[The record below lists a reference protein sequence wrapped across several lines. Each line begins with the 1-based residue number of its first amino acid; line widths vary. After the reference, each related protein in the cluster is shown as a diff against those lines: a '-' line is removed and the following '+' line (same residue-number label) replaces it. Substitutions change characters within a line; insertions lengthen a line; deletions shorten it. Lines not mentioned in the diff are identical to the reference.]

1 MTIAPGFRAAAAA
14 SLFLLV
20 ACAQDGGDTT
30 PPAGAPAPRDPD
42 AIALRIEHTGGF
54 TTPGDSVARLPIVT
68 IYGDGRA
75 ILQGPQPAIYPGPAL
90 PNLQVIKLPSADVD
104 KLVARATGAGV
115 GTAKDLG
122 QPPIADAPSTR
133 FTVDAEGGAAIT
145 EVYALSEA
153 DTGSG
158 SGLTADQVAAR
169 TKLRDLVAAVSVDLP
184 ATLGMKA
191 GSEQPYEP
199 VALAAIA
206 TPYVAPDPATAG
218 KEQPAVAWPG
228 PALPGTSVGK
238 GLETGCVTV
247 GGADTAKVLA
257 AADKANAATP
267 WTSGARKWT
276 VILRP
281 LLPDET
287 DCADLLNR

>member
-20 ACAQDGGDTT
+20 ACAQDGGDAA
-30 PPAGAPAPRDPD
+30 PPADAPAPRDPD
-42 AIALRIEHTGGF
+42 TVALRIDHTGGF
-54 TTPGDSVARLPIVT
+54 LAPADSIARLPIVT

-75 ILQGPQPAIYPGPAL
+75 ILQGPVPAIYPGPAL
-90 PNLQVIKLPSADVD
+90 PNVQVINISAADVD

-122 QPPIADAPSTR
+122 QPPVADAPSTR
-133 FTVDAEGGAAIT
+133 FTVDTEGGPATT
-145 EVYALSEA
+145 EVYALSESGA

-158 SGLTADQVAAR
+158 LSADQVAAR
-169 TKLRDLVAAVSVDLP
+169 NKLRDLVTAVNDLP
-184 ATLGMKA
+184 GTLGIKA

-199 VALAAIA
+199 AALAAIA
-206 TPYVAPDPATAG
+206 TPYVAPDPATVG

-228 PALPGTSVGK
+228 PALPGTAVGK

-247 GGADTAKVLA
+247 TGADTAKVLA

-267 WTSGARKWT
+267 WTSGGRKWT
-276 VILRP
+276 VNLRP

-287 DCADLLNR
+287 GCADLLN

>member
-20 ACAQDGGDTT
+20 ACAQDGGNSTL
-30 PPAGAPAPRDPD
+30 PAGAPEPRDPD
-42 AIALRIEHTGGF
+42 TVALRIDHTGGF
-54 TTPGDSVARLPIVT
+54 TTPGDNVARLPIVT

-75 ILQGPQPAIYPGPAL
+75 IVQGPQPAIYPGPAL
-90 PNLQVIKLPSADVD
+90 PNLQVIKISSADVD

-133 FTVDAEGGAAIT
+133 FTVGAEGGPAIT

-153 DTGSG
+153 DNA

-169 TKLRDLVAAVSVDLP
+169 TKLRDLLTAVSDLP
-184 ATLGMKA
+184 TTLGIKA
-191 GSEQPYEP
+191 GSEQAYEP
-199 VALAAIA
+199 VTLAAIA
-206 TPYVAPDPATAG
+206 SPYVAPDPATVG
-218 KEQPAVAWPG
+218 KEQTAVAWPG

-247 GGADTAKVLA
+247 TGADTAKVLA
-257 AADKANAATP
+257 AAGKANAATP
-267 WTSGARKWT
+267 WTSDGRKWT

-281 LLPDET
+281 LLPDEAG
-287 DCADLLNR
+287 CADLLNR

>member
-20 ACAQDGGDTT
+20 ACAQEGGDSTL
-30 PPAGAPAPRDPD
+30 PADAPAQRPAD
-42 AIALRIEHTGGF
+42 AIALRIDHTGGF
-54 TTPGDSVARLPIVT
+54 TTPGDGVARLPVVA

-75 ILQGPQPAIYPGPAL
+75 IVQGPQLTIYPGPAL
-90 PNLQVIKLPSADVD
+90 PNLQVIQISAADLD
-104 KLVARATGAGV
+104 KLVARATDAGV

-133 FTVDAEGGAAIT
+133 FTVDTADGPATT
-145 EVYALSEA
+145 EVYALDE
-153 DTGSG
+153 TGGTG

-169 TKLRDLVAAVSVDLP
+169 TKLRDLQAAVRDLHG
-184 ATLGMKA
+184 TLGVSS
-191 GSEQPYEP
+191 GSEQQYKP
-199 VALAAIA
+199 VALAAVA
-206 TPYVAPDPATAG
+206 TPYVAPEGAPG
-218 KEQPAVAWPG
+218 IKEQPEVAWPG
-228 PALPGTSVGK
+228 PALPGTSIGK

-247 GGADTAKVLA
+247 TGDDTAKVLA
-257 AADKANAATP
+257 AAEKANAATP
-267 WTSGARKWT
+267 WASGGRKWT
-276 VILRP
+276 VIIRP

>member
-20 ACAQDGGDTT
+20 ACAQDGGDSTL
-30 PPAGAPAPRDPD
+30 PAGAPEPRDPD
-42 AIALRIEHTGGF
+42 TVALRIDHTGGF
-54 TTPGDSVARLPIVT
+54 TTPGDNVARLPIVT

-75 ILQGPQPAIYPGPAL
+75 IVQGPQPAIYPGPAL
-90 PNLQVIKLPSADVD
+90 PNIQVIKISSADVD

-133 FTVDAEGGAAIT
+133 FTVGAEGGPAIT

-153 DTGSG
+153 DNA

-169 TKLRDLVAAVSVDLP
+169 AKLRDLLTAVGDLP
-184 ATLGMKA
+184 TTLGIKA
-191 GSEQPYEP
+191 GSEQAYQP

-206 TPYVAPDPATAG
+206 TPYVAPDPATIG

-247 GGADTAKVLA
+247 AGADTAKVLA

-267 WTSGARKWT
+267 WTSDGRKWT

-281 LLPDET
+281 LLPDEA

>member
-30 PPAGAPAPRDPD
+30 SPAGGPAPRDPD
-42 AIALRIEHTGGF
+42 AVALRVEYTGGF
-54 TTPGDSVARLPIVT
+54 TTPGDNVARLPVVT
-68 IYGDGRA
+68 VYGDGRT
-75 ILQGPQPAIYPGPAL
+75 IVQGPQPAIYPGPAL
-90 PNLQVIKLPSADVD
+90 PNLQVIKISSADVD
-104 KLVARATGAGV
+104 KLVARATSAGV

-133 FTVDAEGGAAIT
+133 FTVDAEGGPATT
-145 EVYALSEA
+145 EVYALSESTDA
-153 DTGSG
+153 SN
-158 SGLTADQVAAR
+158 GLTADQLAAR
-169 TKLRDLVAAVSVDLP
+169 TKLRELLTAVSDLP
-184 ATLGMKA
+184 TTLGVKA
-191 GSEQPYEP
+191 GSEQPYKSD
-199 VALAAIA
+199 ALAAIA
-206 TPYVAPDPATAG
+206 SPYVAPDPATAG
-218 KEQPAVAWPG
+218 KGQPEVAWPG

-247 GGADTAKVLA
+247 TGADTAKVLA

-267 WTSGARKWT
+267 WTSGGRKWT

-281 LLPDET
+281 LLPDEA

>member
-20 ACAQDGGDTT
+20 ACAQDGSDSTL
-30 PPAGAPAPRDPD
+30 PADAPAPRDPD
-42 AIALRIEHTGGF
+42 AVALRIEHTGGF
-54 TTPGDSVARLPIVT
+54 VTPGDNVARLPIVT
-68 IYGDGRA
+68 VYGDGRA
-75 ILQGPQPAIYPGPAL
+75 IVQGPQPAIYPGPAL
-90 PNLQVIKLPSADVD
+90 PNLQVIKISAADVD

-133 FTVDAEGGAAIT
+133 FTVDLEGGPVTT
-145 EVYALSEA
+145 EVYALGETT
-153 DTGSG
+153 DTG

-169 TKLRDLVAAVSVDLP
+169 TKLRDLLTAVSDLP
-184 ATLGMKA
+184 GTLGVKA
-191 GSEQPYEP
+191 GSEQPYKP

-206 TPYVAPDPATAG
+206 SPYVAPDPATIG
-218 KEQPAVAWPG
+218 KEQPEVAWPG

-247 GGADTAKVLA
+247 SGAESAKVLA
-257 AADKANAATP
+257 AADKANAGTP
-267 WTSGARKWT
+267 WASGGRKWT

-281 LLPDET
+281 LLPDEA
-287 DCADLLNR
+287 DCADLLNQ

>member
-20 ACAQDGGDTT
+20 ACARDGGDSTL
-30 PPAGAPAPRDPD
+30 PADAPAPRDPD
-42 AIALRIEHTGGF
+42 AIALRVDHTGGF
-54 TTPGDSVARLPIVT
+54 LTPGDNVARLPVVT
-68 IYGDGRA
+68 VYGDGRA
-75 ILQGPQPAIYPGPAL
+75 IVQGPQTAIYPGAAL
-90 PNLQVIKLPSADVD
+90 PNLQVIKISAAEVD

-122 QPPIADAPSTR
+122 RPPIADAPSTR
-133 FTVDAEGGAAIT
+133 FTVDGEGGEATT
-145 EVYALSEA
+145 EVYALSEVTDA
-153 DTGSG
+153 ST
-158 SGLTADQVAAR
+158 GLTADQVAAR
-169 TKLRDLVAAVSVDLP
+169 TKLRDLLDALSDLHG
-184 ATLGMKA
+184 TLGVKP
-191 GSEQPYEP
+191 GSEQPYKP
-199 VALAAIA
+199 VALAAVA
-206 TPYVAPDPATAG
+206 SPYVAPDPATIG
-218 KEQPAVAWPG
+218 KGQPEVAWPG
-228 PALPGTSVGK
+228 PALPGTSVGR

-247 GGADTAKVLA
+247 DGADTAKVLA

-267 WTSGARKWT
+267 WVSGGHKWT